1 MDEKRKFSRIPFAA
15 DAQLTQADKVWT
27 THILDLSL
35 NGALVEEPDS
45 FAVDNAPIILSFTL
59 QGSEIVMKMETSLI
73 HHKSGHL
80 GLRCEHIDVD
90 SISHLRRMIELN
102 IGDSSMLNRELEM
115 FIADHE
121 SSHG

>member
-1 MDEKRKFSRIPFAA
+1 MDEKRKFSRILYATG
-15 DAQLTQADKVWT
+15 AQLTQADKVWT
-27 THILDLSL
+27 TKILDLSL

-45 FAVDNAPIILSFTL
+45 FTIDNAPIILNFTL
-59 QGSEIVMKMETSLI
+59 QGSDIEMQMETRLI
-73 HHKSGHL
+73 HQKSGHL

-102 IGDSSMLNRELEM
+102 TGDSSMLNRELEL

-121 SSHG
+121 SS